1 MRMMGERI
9 GIQKALF
16 YSDTDRPS
24 IHPKLLIL
32 MLIIGYCM
40 GIRSERRLCK
50 EVHLNLAH

>member
-1 MRMMGERI
+1 MMGERI